1 MILLDLNQVMIANI
15 MMQPGAVNNIEENLI
30 RHMVLNS
37 IRMYNVKFKDEYGEM
52 VICADDRKYW
62 RRDVFPYYKAS
73 RKKDRE
79 ASPFDWNLIF
89 ETLNKIRDELRD
101 TFPYRVL
108 QVDKTEA
115 DDIIGTLCHKHGVQ
129 LMNETTEKIL
139 ILSSDKDFMQLQK
152 FANVE
157 QFSPAAKKFLKTNE
171 PEKFLRE
178 HIIKG
183 DRGDG
188 IPNILS
194 SDDTFVTDK
203 RQKPVTEKKLNIWV
217 TEEPVQFCDSLMLRN
232 FKRNESLIDLGK
244 IPVEYQQKILD
255 AYESAP
261 RNGRDKLLN
270 YFIKNRMKQLM
281 EHIQTHLLSQ

>member
-281 EHIQTHLLSQ
+281 EHIQEF

>member
-1 MILLDLNQVMIANI
+1 
-15 MMQPGAVNNIEENLI
+15 
-30 RHMVLNS
+30 
-37 IRMYNVKFKDEYGEM
+37 
-52 VICADDRKYW
+52 
-62 RRDVFPYYKAS
+62 
-73 RKKDRE
+73 
-79 ASPFDWNLIF
+79 
-89 ETLNKIRDELRD
+89 
-101 TFPYRVL
+101 
-108 QVDKTEA
+108 
-115 DDIIGTLCHKHGVQ
+115 
-129 LMNETTEKIL
+129 
-139 ILSSDKDFMQLQK
+139 MQLQM

-157 QFSPAAKKFLKTNE
+157 QYSPMAKKFLRTNE
-171 PEKFLRE
+171 PDKFLKD

-217 TEEPVQFCDSLMLRN
+217 TEEPLQFCDNLMLRN
-232 FKRNESLIDLGK
+232 YKRNESLIDLGK

-255 AYESAP
+255 AYENTP

-281 EHIQTHLLSQ
+281 EHIQEF

>member
-1 MILLDLNQVMIANI
+1 MILIDLNQVMISNL
-15 MMQPGAVNNIEENLI
+15 MMQPGLKADGINENMI

-37 IRMYNVKFKDEYGEM
+37 IRMYNSKFKEKYGEI
-52 VICADDRKYW
+52 VICADDKKYW
-62 RRDVFPYYKAS
+62 RRDIFPYYKHG
-73 RKKDRE
+73 RKKTRE
-79 ASPFDWNLIF
+79 ESPYDWNLIF

-157 QFSPAAKKFLKTNE
+157 QFSPAAKKFLRTNE
-171 PEKFLRE
+171 PDKFLRE

-232 FKRNESLIDLGK
+232 YKRNEALIDLSK
-244 IPVEYQQKILD
+244 VPQDIQAKILET
-255 AYESAP
+255 YENAP
-261 RNGRDKLLN
+261 NNGRDKIFN
-270 YFIKNRMKQLM
+270 YFIKHRLKLLM
-281 EHIQTHLLSQ
+281 EHIQEF

>member
-1 MILLDLNQVMIANI
+1 MILLDLNQVMISNL
-15 MMQPGAVNNIEENLI
+15 MMQPGVMNSIDENLV

-52 VICADDRKYW
+52 IICADDRKYW
-62 RRDVFPYYKAS
+62 RRDIFPYYKAS
-73 RKKDRE
+73 RKKDRAE
-79 ASPFDWNLIF
+79 SPYDWNLIF
-89 ETLNKIRDELRD
+89 ETLNKIRDEIKE
-101 TFPYRVL
+101 TFPYCVL

-115 DDIIGTLCHKHGVQ
+115 DDIIGTLCHKYGVE
-129 LMNETTEKIL
+129 LRNESTEKIL
-139 ILSSDKDFMQLQK
+139 ILSSDKDFMQLQM

-157 QFSPAAKKFLKTNE
+157 QYSPMAKKFLRTNE
-171 PEKFLRE
+171 PDKFLKD

-217 TEEPVQFCDSLMLRN
+217 TEEPLQFCDNLMLRN
-232 FKRNESLIDLGK
+232 YKRNESLIDLGK

-255 AYESAP
+255 AYENTP

-281 EHIQTHLLSQ
+281 EHIQEF